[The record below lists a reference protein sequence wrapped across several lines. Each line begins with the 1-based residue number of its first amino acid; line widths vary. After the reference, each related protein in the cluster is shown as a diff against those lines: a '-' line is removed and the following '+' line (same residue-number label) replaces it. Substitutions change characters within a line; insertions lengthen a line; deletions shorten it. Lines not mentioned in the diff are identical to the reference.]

1 MSEIPTFGETQ
12 RNNAKRTSIMAAEKL
27 EFEVDQAYAGP
38 SIELTPEQE
47 AQYERITR
55 NLQEVT
61 SAEILRKVI
70 AEGKVP
76 RAYWGEPSAYQP

>member
-1 MSEIPTFGETQ
+1 MATET
-12 RNNAKRTSIMAAEKL
+12 EKL
-27 EFEVDQAYAGP
+27 EFEVDQTEAGP
-38 SIELTPEQE
+38 KIELTPEQE

-61 SAEILRKVI
+61 SAEVLRKVI

-76 RAYWGEPSAYQP
+76 RAYWGGSHRREAKLGKADGRNGADWST